1 MTDKPYACLTSN
13 SFLIES
19 HPKALY
25 IECHHGGHL
34 GFYEG
39 GLINP
44 NPLTWLDRILVSLLG
59 GLAFANSEIV
69 IKKPA
74 KLVM

>member
-1 MTDKPYACLTSN
+1 V
-13 SFLIES
+13 ES
-19 HPKALY
+19 Q
-25 IECHHGGHL
+25 HGGHL

-59 GLAFANSEIV
+59 GIAFANSDNLM
-69 IKKPA
+69 KKA
-74 KLVM
+74 TM

>member
-1 MTDKPYACLTSN
+1 M
-13 SFLIES
+13 
-19 HPKALY
+19 Y
-25 IECHHGGHL
+25 IECQNGGHL

-59 GLAFANSEIV
+59 GIAFAHSDIAM
-69 IKKPA
+69 KKPV